1 MTAMM
6 DNMAPFLFALIAFG
20 VALTVTMTG
29 MAATRQYL
37 AWLWLGIML
46 FFGRGGCCWACPHS
60 SPGRP
65 RSDHAARAAQSP
77 RRSCR

>member
-1 MTAMM
+1 M
-6 DNMAPFLFALIAFG
+6 DNMAPLVFALIAFG

-29 MAATRQYL
+29 MAATRHSL

-65 RSDHAARAAQSP
+65 RSDHAARVAQSP

>member
-1 MTAMM
+1 M
-6 DNMAPFLFALIAFG
+6 DNMAPLMFALIAFG

-29 MAATRQYL
+29 MAATRHYL

-46 FFGRGGCCWACPHS
+46 FFGLWWALLGMPPTPRRADPAVIM
-60 SPGRP
+60 SP
-65 RSDHAARAAQSP
+65 RAAQSP